1 MRKIEKIMQIQQK
14 NRCFQ
19 AVLLLECGRGRRDRT
34 LGTRF
39 WSGCLMAKSRLIT
52 AFSSHL
58 LQIFTKTECF

>member
-19 AVLLLECGRGRRDRT
+19 AVLLLKCGRGRRDRT

-39 WSGCLMAKSRLIT
+39 WSGCLTVKSRLIT
-52 AFSSHL
+52 AFSSL
-58 LQIFTKTECF
+58 ISQIFNKTECF